1 MTASRSGW
9 RYTATAAT
17 GLLALVVGSLTAVGL
32 ATSASATGPVGHT
45 GLVPDSV
52 RLDTVRIE
60 SGEISDIEVVGNKA
74 YIAGSF
80 TSIRNATGTA
90 VDQPYI
96 AAFNIDTGLLD
107 TTFRPVVPSAVEAVE
122 ASPNGSALY
131 ITGAFNTVNGVT
143 KRKLAKINPTTGATD
158 TAFTAN
164 LGARGTALA
173 VTNNWVY
180 VGGQFTTVNSSN
192 RSALAAVN
200 PTTGAVDTGFN
211 LPITQGIGSGGVL
224 KVSQLKLT
232 SNNATL
238 VVAHTGRL
246 VAGQQRVAL
255 AQIDTAGKSLK
266 AWNTNL
272 FADYLPV
279 TGGVVRV
286 TNFDISPDNSYLVT
300 VSGGGGDRPP
310 VSDTAVAF
318 PMNGGANPSDVEE
331 KWVSRLFDS
340 VYGVAITEKAVY
352 LGGHFRYMEAPTAN
366 QPWPGLDTQNYG
378 WGESLGAGVLGPTQV
393 VRRDMLGAVD
403 PATGTALEWNPTAE
417 AALGHSHLEATPRGL
432 FVGMDSSVIGAQ
444 AIGRFGFFDFNNIP
458 PPSAA
463 ETLIDYPYDGALGSA
478 GPLTFEGRAQTT
490 STVSQVQLQITN
502 TLGGAYLQ
510 DNLTTWS
517 STFNTINATI
527 DSPASASSE
536 WHLDVANFP
545 AGSFRVQARTIAGDG
560 SRDATWASK
569 RFETSVVDN
578 PAPKTTLTQP
588 AAQQPVTTSTFLI
601 AGVSNDD
608 EGVVNVALQIRD
620 TDTNLYLQDDG
631 TFAGQSNTFSAELL
645 TPNQPQTNWE
655 YEVTLPDGQYNLTAV
670 ATDNE
675 GQVEHEGLGRRLT
688 VAATGTNVAP
698 AVTLGS
704 VVTGTVFAPNTPLTL
719 SGVATDDGSVVAVE
733 VSIRNNATTQGI
745 QIDGSYGP
753 VPAYYK
759 VTPANT
765 NAQTVNYSWTTPPLP
780 VGVYTIRVRATD
792 NTETRTPATAVP
804 PSTIVQPNV
813 TVTMGVAGD
822 ALPDT
827 TLSFT
832 GTDQTRETLSLPIT
846 GTATDNL
853 GVASVKMAVFNS
865 TTREYLTHPTSGATS
880 LTYTLMDLP
889 VTSPGATSTTFSQTF
904 TLPDPGNYRI
914 TAVAVDT
921 AGQMDANS
929 TGAGATY
936 LIFPGDTDPT
946 LVAALQTPVNG
957 NTYTNTIPIGGRA
970 EDDNGITRVSLTVQ
984 NTGTGQYLRIDG
996 SMGASQTL
1004 SAYLTNP
1011 GGPGSNFSY
1020 TTPTLA
1026 PGSYLVTVYPT
1037 DNNGQVLVQP
1047 YTATVTVVAG

>member
-9 RYTATAAT
+9 RHTATAAT
-17 GLLALVVGSLTAVGL
+17 GVLALVAGSLTALGM
-32 ATSASATGPVGHT
+32 ATTASATGPVGHT

-52 RLDTVRIE
+52 RLDTVRVE
-60 SGEISDIEVVGNKA
+60 SGEVSDIEVVGNKA
-74 YIAGSF
+74 YLAGSF

-90 VDQPYI
+90 VAQSYL

-107 TTFRPVVPSAVEAVE
+107 TTFKPVIPSAVDAVE
-122 ASPNGSALY
+122 ASPSGSALY
-131 ITGAFNTVNGVT
+131 ITGAFNTVNGVA

-158 TAFTAN
+158 NAFTAN
-164 LGARGTALA
+164 LNARGTALA

-180 VGGQFTTVNSSN
+180 VGGQFTTVNSSS
-192 RSALAAVN
+192 RSMLAAVN
-200 PTTGAVDTGFN
+200 PTTGALDTGFN

-224 KVSQLKLT
+224 KVAELKLT
-232 SNNATL
+232 SDNATL

-246 VAGQQRVAL
+246 VAGQQRVGIAM
-255 AQIDTAGKSLK
+255 IDTVGKSLK
-266 AWNTNL
+266 TWNTNL
-272 FADYLPV
+272 YSDYLPV
-279 TGGVVRV
+279 TGGTVRV
-286 TNFDISPDNSYLVT
+286 TNMDISPDNSYLVT

-318 PMNGGANPSDVEE
+318 QMSGGANPSDVKER
-331 KWVSRLFDS
+331 WVSRLFDS
-340 VYGVAITEKAVY
+340 AYGVAITEKAVY
-352 LGGHFRYMEAPTAN
+352 LGGHFRYLEAPTAT

-403 PATGTALEWNPTAE
+403 PATGTALGWNPTAE
-417 AALGHSHLEATPRGL
+417 AALGHSHLEATSRGL
-432 FVGMDSSVIGAQ
+432 FVGMDSSVIGGQ
-444 AIGRFGFFDFNNIP
+444 AIGRFGFFDFNNVP

-463 ETLIDYPYDGALGSA
+463 ETWIDYPYDGALGSA
-478 GPLTFEGRAQTT
+478 GPFTFEGRAQTT
-490 STVSQVQLQITN
+490 STVSTVQLQITN
-502 TLGGAYLQ
+502 TQGGAYLQ

-517 STFNTINATI
+517 STYNTVNATI
-527 DSPASASSE
+527 DSPGSASSK
-536 WHLDVANFP
+536 WHLAVVNFP
-545 AGSFRVQARTIAGDG
+545 AGSFRVQARTLASNG

-569 RFETSVVDN
+569 RFVTSVVDN

-588 AAQQPVTTSTFLI
+588 ATSPVTTNTFLI

-608 EGVVNVALQIRD
+608 EGVVNEALQIRD
-620 TDTNLYLQDDG
+620 RNTNLYLQDNG

-645 TPNQPQTNWE
+645 TPNQPQTSWE
-655 YEVTLPDGQYNLTAV
+655 FEVTLPDGDYNLTAV

-675 GQVEHEGLGRRLT
+675 GQVEHEGLGRFFS
-688 VAATGTNVAP
+688 VAASGTNVAP
-698 AVTLGS
+698 SVTLGS
-704 VVTGTVFAPNTPLTL
+704 VVTGTVYAPNTRLTL
-719 SGVATDDGSVVAVE
+719 SGVATDDGSVVSVE
-733 VSIRNNATTQGI
+733 VSVRNNSTTQGV

-765 NAQTVNYSWTTPPLP
+765 NARTVNYSWTTPPLP
-780 VGVYTIRVRATD
+780 IGSYTIRVRATD
-792 NTETRTPATAVP
+792 NTGTRTPTTAVP
-804 PSTIVQPNV
+804 PSTVLQPNV

-832 GTDQTRETLSLPIT
+832 GTDQTLVTLSLPIT

-853 GVASVKMAVFNS
+853 GVASVKMAVYNS

-889 VTSPGATSTTFSQTF
+889 VASPGATSTTFSKTF

-921 AGQMDANS
+921 AGQLDASS
-929 TGAGATY
+929 TGATATY
-936 LIFPGDTDPT
+936 LIFPGDADPT
-946 LVAALQTPVNG
+946 LVTSLQTPVNG
-957 NTYTNTIPIGGRA
+957 HTYTNTIPVGGRA

-984 NTGTGQYLRIDG
+984 NTRTGQYLRIDG
-996 SMGASQTL
+996 TMGASQTL

-1026 PGSYLVTVYPT
+1026 PGTYLVTVYPT
-1037 DNNGQVLVQP
+1037 DNNGQVMLVP
-1047 YTATVTVVAG
+1047 FTATVTVVAG